1 MSILYLILWYDFA
14 VWWGPIAMISGN
26 IEMNLGLKPNSA
38 QSFSICHKAFTN
50 ISLRTA
56 YILVRKLIL
65 FVFLRH
71 NLTQKHFQMIETQKY
86 LTVLYFW
93 HTNLS
98 TIRER
103 VFVSFFRATLLL
115 RVFVISCLSKCIAFK
130 LSIDIKVCRFT
141 HLDRST
147 SLTQVTFKIKI
158 KFCQK

>member
-1 MSILYLILWYDFA
+1 
-14 VWWGPIAMISGN
+14 MISGN

-71 NLTQKHFQMIETQKY
+71 KLTQKHFQMIETQKY